1 MLKIL
6 IPSVTG
12 VLMSHSING
21 KKASIII
28 ESTDSSGSISHTLLD
43 LESDNADILKEVGN
57 GTVV

>member
-12 VLMSHSING
+12 VLVSHSING

-43 LESDNADILKEVGN
+43 LESDSADILKEIKN
-57 GTVV
+57 GAMV